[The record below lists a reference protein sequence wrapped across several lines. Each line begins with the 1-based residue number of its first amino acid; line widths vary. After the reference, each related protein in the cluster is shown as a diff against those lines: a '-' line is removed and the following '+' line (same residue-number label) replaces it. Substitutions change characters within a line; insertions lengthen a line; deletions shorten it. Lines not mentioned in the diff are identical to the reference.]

1 MKRSKTYPLSLKV
14 NGVVHKLRVEAHRTL
29 LELLRKDLGLTGAK
43 EGCGR
48 GECGSCTVIVGGKP
62 VKSCILLAL
71 QAEGQSITTIEGLA
85 QGKTLDPLQRAFI
98 DHGAIQCGFC
108 TPGMIL
114 TARTLLAQKAAPR
127 EEEIRDYLSG
137 NLCRCTGYQKIVQ
150 AIQAVAEGGEKK

>member
-1 MKRSKTYPLSLKV
+1 MRSKTYPLSLRV

-29 LELLRKDLGLTGAK
+29 LEVLREDLGLTGVK

-48 GECGSCTVIVGGKP
+48 GECGSCTVIIEGRP

-71 QAEGQSITTIEGLA
+71 QADGQPITTIEGLA
-85 QGKTLDPLQRAFI
+85 QGEKLDLLQRAFI

-108 TPGMIL
+108 TPGMVL

-127 EEEIRDYLSG
+127 EGEIRDYLSG

-150 AIQAVAEGGEKK
+150 AIQALAEEGEKK